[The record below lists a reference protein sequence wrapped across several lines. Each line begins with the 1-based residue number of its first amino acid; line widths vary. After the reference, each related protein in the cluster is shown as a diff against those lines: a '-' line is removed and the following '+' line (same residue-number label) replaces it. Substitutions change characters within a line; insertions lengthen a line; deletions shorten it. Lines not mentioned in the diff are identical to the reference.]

1 MAAPTPVLFVPECY
15 ADTAVT
21 LALLRENRASHQRL
35 LNFVSHGQGIKKV
48 GNVMRLQPTA
58 PGNTRRVVG
67 IVDVDKDF
75 YEHPHLRGFT
85 RVLGGGL
92 ARKQHAHALL
102 QHTEFPS
109 QFLIAI
115 NPACEAWL
123 LDRTAELGRAPAD
136 FGLPNSPDAFRVFCK
151 TQEAERDPR
160 LRALLAAV
168 ATAYHPAYRT
178 LAEFVADIM
187 DLSKPLPSF

>member
-21 LALLRENRASHQRL
+21 LTLLRENRASHKRL

-48 GNVMRLQPTA
+48 GNVMRLQPITLS
-58 PGNTRRVVG
+58 NTRRVVG
-67 IVDVDKDF
+67 IVDLDKDF

-85 RVLGGGL
+85 RMLGGSL
-92 ARKQHAHALL
+92 VRRQHSHALL
-102 QHTEFPS
+102 QHAEYPS

-115 NPACEAWL
+115 NPACEVWL
-123 LDRTAELGRAPAD
+123 LDRTAEIGKTAAD
-136 FGLPNSPDAFRVFCK
+136 FGLPNDLESFKNFCK

-160 LRALLAAV
+160 LRALLTAV
-168 ATAYHPAYRT
+168 ATAYHPAYRA
-178 LAEFVADIM
+178 LAEFVANIM
-187 DLSKPLPSF
+187 DLSHPLP

>member
-15 ADTAVT
+15 ADTALT
-21 LALLRENRASHQRL
+21 LALLRENRASHKRL

-58 PGNTRRVVG
+58 HGNTRRVVG
-67 IVDVDKDF
+67 IVDIDKDF

-85 RVLGGGL
+85 RLLGGSLQRG
-92 ARKQHAHALL
+92 QHSYALL
-102 QHTEFPS
+102 QHVEFPS

-115 NPACEAWL
+115 NPACEVWL
-123 LDRTAELGRAPAD
+123 LERTLELGKTPAD
-136 FGLPNSPDAFRVFCK
+136 FGLPSDFKAFKDFCK
-151 TQEAERDPR
+151 SPAAERAPQ
-160 LRALLAAV
+160 LRTLLAAV
-168 ATAYHPAYRT
+168 ATAYHPAYRA

-187 DLSKPLPSF
+187 DLDHPLP

>member
-21 LALLRENRASHQRL
+21 LTLLRENRASHKRL

-58 PGNTRRVVG
+58 PSNTRRVVG

-85 RVLGGGL
+85 RVLSGSL
-92 ARKQHAHALL
+92 TRKQHSHALL
-102 QHTEFPS
+102 QHAEFSS

-115 NPACEAWL
+115 NPACEVWL
-123 LDRTAELGRAPAD
+123 LDRAAELGKTPAD
-136 FGLPNSPDAFRVFCK
+136 FGLPNDLDAFKAFCK
-151 TQEAERDPR
+151 TQDAERDPR
-160 LRALLAAV
+160 LRNLLDAV
-168 ATAYHPAYRT
+168 AKAYHPAYRV

-187 DLSKPLPSF
+187 DLDHPLP